1 VSPTFPNSIDTGTF
15 TILEPNSLVGS
26 NLEFMNATLQPVY
39 TLELEIRQPDTGKI
53 GGKIVL

>member
-1 VSPTFPNSIDTGTF
+1 MTPSFPNSIDSGTF

-26 NLEFMNATLQPVY
+26 NLEFMNASLQPVY
-39 TLELEIRQPDTGKI
+39 TLELEIQQPDTAAI